1 MEFEEIVIENFF
13 TIEHVKLKLN
23 HPGLILIT
31 GVNKDAGA
39 GFDSNGAGKSL
50 LFDAICWCL
59 WDETVRELSGDAV
72 VRRQYGKD
80 CHVSLRLREGKTTYI
95 VSRHRNDSRINKPN
109 DLRLFINGVEKT
121 KKMKDLQKVIN
132 QIVGFDF
139 TTFCAMMPG
148 AGINV
153 ATLTDTGIKE
163 LLEKL
168 LQTEQ
173 LSSAYAQARERLRAL
188 DTEVAQHSAVKLS
201 VHNQLKALNAEV
213 HQLRSVEETFET
225 NKAARVSH
233 LKAKLVKLDADLA
246 ECQAEIDKCLPL
258 IQQAST
264 FKNEIKTLTA
274 QAAAIEHPAQLRT
287 QLLKGDVARLDK
299 TINANM
305 QEFERCMSERTR
317 VLEMTGSCPTC
328 LAPIHA
334 EHVADAVAV
343 LNAQATVANT
353 ALTEAQKERDVV
365 AQNLKEHVSKTGLEL
380 AELQGQIAM
389 KRMAHDQ
396 LMKAADESARF
407 QKLQTRYQV
416 ERTSEEQQLK
426 IAEAE
431 THDFST
437 VFKTKAERAFTL
449 AKDLAGALSS
459 LVALEK
465 EQKLCQFW
473 VEGFSPAGLR
483 SYMLDYVTPVLNDRA
498 AYYASV
504 LTGDEMKVSFT
515 TKTALK
521 KGGDKDK
528 FQILVEYAHGGDLY
542 KGTSKGEKARADLVI
557 AMALGDLATFRTAKQ
572 LPWRF
577 LDEPFESI
585 DDSGTGAVM
594 NLLNDQ
600 KTRFKTVFVV
610 THKPAFKKLF
620 TQQITMTKENGVSKL
635 VKDFQ

>member
-1 MEFEEIVIENFF
+1 MEFEEIIIENFC
-13 TIEHVKLKLN
+13 TIEYVKLKLN
-23 HPGLILIT
+23 QPGLILVQ
-31 GVNKDAGA
+31 GVNKDATV
-39 GFDSNGAGKSL
+39 GFESNGAGKSL
-50 LFDAICWCL
+50 LLDAICWCL
-59 WDETVRELSGDAV
+59 WDETTRKLSGDAV
-72 VRRQYGKD
+72 VRRQHGKD
-80 CHVSLRLREGKTTYI
+80 CHVSLRMREGKTTYI
-95 VSRHRNDSRINKPN
+95 VSRHRMDTRIDKPN

-121 KKMKDLQKVIN
+121 KKMKGLQSVID

-139 TTFCAMMPG
+139 VTFCAMMPG
-148 AGINV
+148 AGVNV

-173 LSSAYAQARERLRAL
+173 LSSAYAQARERLRTL
-188 DTEVAQHSAVKLS
+188 DHEIAQHEATKLS
-201 VHNQLKALNAEV
+201 VNNQLRALNSEV
-213 HQLRSVEETFET
+213 HQLRLVEETFET
-225 NKAARVSH
+225 NKAARVQH
-233 LKAKLVKLDADLA
+233 LKDKLTKLDADLA
-246 ECQAEIDKCLPL
+246 ECQAEIDKCVPL
-258 IQQAST
+258 IQQAAT
-264 FKNEIKTLTA
+264 FKNEIKVLTA
-274 QAAAIEHPAQLRT
+274 QAAAIEQPAQQRT
-287 QLLKGDVARLDK
+287 QLLKANIGRLDRVV
-299 TINANM
+299 NANQ

-317 VLEMTGSCPTC
+317 VMEMTGACPTC

-343 LNAQATVANT
+343 LNAQAAVANT
-353 ALTEAQKERDVV
+353 ALVDAQKERDTV
-365 AQNLKEHVSKTGLEL
+365 AADLKEHVSKTGLEL

-389 KRMAHDQ
+389 KKMAYDQ
-396 LMKAADESARF
+396 LIKAADESARF
-407 QKLQTRYQV
+407 QKLQVRYQT

-431 THDFST
+431 THDFAA
-437 VFKTKAERAFTL
+437 VFKSKAEKAFDL
-449 AKDLAGALSS
+449 VQQLAGALSS
-459 LVALEK
+459 IRTLAA

-473 VEGFSPAGLR
+473 VDGFSPAGLR

-498 AYYASV
+498 AYYAQV

-515 TKTALK
+515 TKKTLK
-521 KGGDKDK
+521 KGGEKDQ
-528 FQILVEYAHGGDLY
+528 FQIFVEYAHGGDLY

-585 DDSGTGAVM
+585 DDAGNGAVM

-620 TQQITMTKENGVSKL
+620 TQQITMVKENSVSTL